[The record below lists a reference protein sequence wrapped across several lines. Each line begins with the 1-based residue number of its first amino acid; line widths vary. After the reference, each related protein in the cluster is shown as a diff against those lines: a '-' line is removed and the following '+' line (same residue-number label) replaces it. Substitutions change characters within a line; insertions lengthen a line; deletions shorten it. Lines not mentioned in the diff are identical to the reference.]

1 MANTTKKVFQI
12 VINGL
17 TESVDAVKTLNKELD
32 ALSDKI
38 KKLDKSTVKIKVDG
52 GTDNTTKT
60 KVSGNS
66 STLDAAQKLQI
77 KNEMELIKLDE
88 LRTEEG
94 KKQLANAAE
103 IAKEMR
109 QQKQLAKDIA
119 EGAKNIDGTY
129 TDTLAGLRA
138 QIRDM
143 KNLNKTGLLDDA
155 KTVETRKKINALSDI
170 LKQVEGEMG
179 QFQSN
184 VGDYENAIKRALQGF
199 DIGPIGDKAVDDIE
213 SLRAKLKEATEK
225 IKGLKP
231 GTVDY
236 SEAKKQVDELKK
248 KIEELSNEAIKGSDE
263 IEESLG
269 VRFTTTIN
277 GVKYQFDDVNQAVG
291 TLEDKLYNMAQAG
304 DQSSEAFKNIQEEI
318 VRLRKNVVQVDASID
333 GMVSSSKGLNKAMQL
348 VQGFTGVASLGQG
361 LMGLFGGESEE
372 LDETIRKFTALSL
385 VLQGIQT
392 IQEQLNNPTNEFTKL
407 WKQADDTISKAVK
420 SLEGFVMKIPGVEKG
435 VDSIINAFLELEDK
449 VKITEKFNEYFEKMK
464 VAINDASAEAIDKII
479 DIAASSDELDEKLQD
494 LLNIHDGDTSA
505 VFEDLEKAMFN
516 FNGTAGE
523 ATEQAKAFAEA
534 VNQYAETSDEAADEV
549 FEMGSAI
556 SQTNGEITSIKEGMA
571 KMANSMNTFGK
582 KAQMGFKAFVT
593 GINAAG
599 KAVKAFAKA
608 TVVLLLI
615 QKLTEAV
622 GWVIDKVKEFTGDA
636 SRIGDDFND
645 IANETEVMTNKLN
658 EAINA
663 INNAQVKEGTDKMKQ
678 YKDILEQL
686 GETARKSGEELK
698 KLAKLQAE
706 KLDVG
711 KDYADTWGFS
721 TASKDME
728 EFKKKYQEL
737 VNAVNK
743 GQDVATANDKDHGI
757 TGMIKSWILTANDA
771 KTDLAN
777 MQEAIVRDIADQIS
791 KINYNKPAEAFRQY
805 QRIVNDEVKA
815 SALRNVDNLFPGQKW
830 AQMLK
835 ERLNQ
840 FRTFAEQYKA
850 EQEKIQQEFAD
861 REAEKA
867 QLRVDI
873 MKDGPGKV
881 NAQAKLDRET
891 AKKEYSEDRELL
903 DLHLKLIEKRRAE
916 SLAGMVKKTEK
927 TGKSLADIREQIN
940 QNELDA
946 MDEGLE
952 KTLKELELQK
962 QKELKEVREA
972 GALAGEL
979 RLSIENKYNKKMLEA
994 RRNFYRERSQLL
1006 ETWHKEGLDRLNQYH
1021 NEILSIQKEN
1031 AEAENEI
1038 YTNDAESNKRKKTID
1053 LTYDIRKTG
1062 TREGTEEQRK
1072 FYDELLDA
1080 ETKYIERKKT
1090 LDKQLEETSYNVETE
1105 QLQMELNNRSNELT
1119 KFLISEQEK
1128 IDQSV
1133 KQGLITRQE
1142 GDAQL
1147 TKLQEETYKQQ
1158 QDLQAEY
1165 YIKIADLYDSHQQ
1178 KMEAIEREAGEAMVQ
1193 AADENMQ
1200 KRLEVYNEHFEAVQT
1215 LLERQQKRNRNQ
1227 MGFINYQREKDTLQR
1242 TKQEYK
1248 NILDEIAE
1256 EYQNLQEKFNNK
1268 EISFGEF
1275 TEAKKDLDDLTENV
1289 HDAAAENEKNLHNLL
1304 NNTIKSVLDSIDQY
1318 VQAFSEITSQWSELI
1333 NYQLDAQQT
1342 KLDKE
1347 AELLDKEYELLDEQ
1361 YQKQEELTKNHTDKI
1376 NDIED
1381 ELKEARGDRRQH
1393 LIAALVAERDE
1404 RIKSLEK
1411 EQEIA
1416 KKKEENEK
1424 KQKAVEAK
1432 QDALEKKRK
1441 EEQKRQNIVQ
1451 ATINTYTAV
1460 NNALAVQPW
1469 FVGLALSAVAL
1480 SMGLANVAA
1489 ISKQKYAKGGK
1500 LNGNSHAQG
1509 GIPVGNTGIE
1519 VEGGEYVVNRQSTK
1533 YNESLISYINRNQRP
1548 ITREELID
1556 FYDNGKRMFIHE
1568 NIGKRYAQG
1577 GQLTSNI
1584 KGLDIQSLTNYT
1596 PPTDNRPIVVSVVD
1610 INNAQE
1616 NLREVRALAGL

>member
-32 ALSDKI
+32 NLSDKI

-66 STLDAAQKLQI
+66 STLDAAQRLQV

-94 KKQLANAAE
+94 QKQLANAAE

-138 QIRDM
+138 QIRDL
-143 KNLNKTGLLDDA
+143 KNLNKTGLLDDD

-184 VGDYENAIKRALQGF
+184 VGDYENAIKRAMQGF
-199 DIGPIGDKAVDDIE
+199 DIGPVGDKAVDDIE

-225 IKGLKP
+225 IKGIKP
-231 GTVDY
+231 GTIDY
-236 SEAKKQVDELKK
+236 TSAKKEIDELKK
-248 KIEELSNEAIKGSDE
+248 KIDELSNEAIKGTDE

-269 VRFTTTIN
+269 VRFTTVIN

-372 LDETIRKFTALSL
+372 LDETIRKFTAFSL
-385 VLQGIQT
+385 VLQGIQG
-392 IQEQLNNPTNEFTKL
+392 IQQQLEVENSSFTKIWNL
-407 WKQADDTISKAVK
+407 LGEAV
-420 SLEGFVMKIPGVEKG
+420 ERANVRFANTMKKWIPG
-435 VDSIINAFLELEDK
+435 
-449 VKITEKFNEYFEKMK
+449 
-464 VAINDASAEAIDKII
+464 AEAIGNAFEKLKEQIKLTDFENGFNALAKETGDKLVGDIKDMI
-479 DIAASSDELDEKLQD
+479 DNSDELKQKFEE
-494 LLNIHDGDTSA
+494 LLNINGGDTVKVMDDLDKAFNETQGSSA
-505 VFEDLEKAMFN
+505 
-516 FNGTAGE
+516 E
-523 ATEQAKAFAEA
+523 ATEQAKAFFEA
-534 VNQYAETSDEAADEV
+534 VDDAGDGSFNMTEEIQNMLDASMNKMNEASK
-549 FEMGSAI
+549 GI
-556 SQTNGEITSIKEGMA
+556 EGM
-571 KMANSMNTFGK
+571 NFRLNTLGK
-582 KAQMGFKAFVT
+582 TGVKAARALVISFKAIGT
-593 GINAAG
+593 
-599 KAVKAFAKA
+599 AFKQLAKA
-608 TVVLLLI
+608 TVIFYLL
-615 QKLTEAV
+615 QKAAEAI
-622 GWVIDKVKEFTGDA
+622 GWVIDKIKEFTGDA
-636 SRIGDDFND
+636 SRIGDDFNEV
-645 IANETEVMTNKLN
+645 ANETEVMTNKLN

-663 INNAQVKEGTDKMKQ
+663 INNAQIKEGTDKMKQ
-678 YKDILEQL
+678 YKDILEQI
-686 GETARKSGEELK
+686 GETAKKSGEELK

-711 KDYADTWGFS
+711 KNYADTWGFS

-757 TGMIKSWILTANDA
+757 TGMIKSWILTADDA

-850 EQEKIQQEFAD
+850 EQDKIQQEFAD

-946 MDEGLE
+946 MDEGLA
-952 KTLKELELQK
+952 KTLRELELQK
-962 QKELKEVREA
+962 QKELKEVKEA

-1038 YTNDAESNKRKKTID
+1038 YTNDAEGNKRRKTID

-1080 ETKYIERKKT
+1080 ETKYLERKKV

-1119 KFLISEQEK
+1119 KFLISEQDK
-1128 IDQSV
+1128 IQQSV
-1133 KQGLITRQE
+1133 KQGLITKAE
-1142 GDAQL
+1142 GDAQM

-1227 MGFINYQREKDTLQR
+1227 MGFINYQKEKDTLQR

-1248 NILDEIAE
+1248 NILNEIAE

-1275 TEAKKDLDDLTENV
+1275 KEAKKDLDDLTENV

-1318 VQAFSEITSQWSELI
+1318 VQAFSEITNQWNELV
-1333 NYQLDAQQT
+1333 NNQLDAQQT

-1381 ELKEARGDRRQH
+1381 ELKEARGERRQH
-1393 LIAALVAERDE
+1393 LIDALVAEREE

-1411 EQEIA
+1411 EQDIA

-1441 EEQKRQNIVQ
+1441 EQQKRQNIVQ

-1533 YNESLISYINRNQRP
+1533 YNESLINYINRNQRP

-1556 FYDNGKRMFIHE
+1556 FYDNGKRMNIHE
-1568 NIGKRYAQG
+1568 NIGKRYAMG
-1577 GQLTSNI
+1577 GQLSSNI
-1584 KGLDIQSLTNYT
+1584 KGLDIQSLMNYT
-1596 PPTDNRPIVVSVVD
+1596 PPADNRPIVVSVVD

>member
-38 KKLDKSTVKIKVDG
+38 KKLDKSTIKVKVDG
-52 GTDNTTKT
+52 GNTAQSSERKQ
-60 KVSGNS
+60 KVTGNTN
-66 STLDAAQKLQI
+66 TLDAAQRLQV

-94 KKQLANAAE
+94 KKQLIQQAE
-103 IAKEMR
+103 INK
-109 QQKQLAKDIA
+109 QNKQLKQLTKDIA
-119 EGAKNIDGTY
+119 EGARDIDGKY
-129 TDTLAGLRA
+129 TETLAGLRA
-138 QIRDM
+138 LIRDL
-143 KNLNKTGLLDDA
+143 KEKNKTGLIEDENVIED
-155 KTVETRKKINALSDI
+155 RKKINALSEV
-170 LKQVEGEMG
+170 LKKVEGEMG

-184 VGDYENAIKRALQGF
+184 VGDYENAIKRAMNGIF
-199 DIGPIGDKAVDDIE
+199 DLGPKGDEAVEDIE
-213 SLRAKLKEATEK
+213 SLSEKMRKASEKL
-225 IKGLKP
+225 KGLKP

-236 SEAKKQVDELKK
+236 TEAKKQVDELKK

-291 TLEDKLYNMAQAG
+291 VLEDKLYNMAQAG
-304 DQSSEAFKNIQEEI
+304 DQSSESFKNIQEEI
-318 VRLRKNVVQVDASID
+318 VRLRKNVKQVDASID
-333 GMVSSSKGLNKAMQL
+333 GMVTTSKGLQSALQI
-348 VQGFTGVASLGQG
+348 VQGFSSVAALGQG

-372 LDETIRKFTALSL
+372 LDETIRKFTAFSL
-385 VLQGIQT
+385 VLQGIQG
-392 IQEQLNNPTNEFTKL
+392 IQEQLENKNSSFTKIWDIL
-407 WKQADDTISKAVK
+407 GEAVDRTNVDFANLTK
-420 SLEGFVMKIPGVEKG
+420 KVIPGAEAIG
-435 VDSIINAFLELEDK
+435 NAFEKLKEYI
-449 VKITEKFNEYFEKMK
+449 KITDFENNFNAFAKETGDKLVGNIKDMIGESDELKQKFEELMNIHGGDTVK
-464 VAINDASAEAIDKII
+464 VMDDLDKAFSDMQGSSAEATD
-479 DIAASSDELDEKLQD
+479 
-494 LLNIHDGDTSA
+494 
-505 VFEDLEKAMFN
+505 
-516 FNGTAGE
+516 
-523 ATEQAKAFAEA
+523 QAKAFFEA
-534 VNQYAETSDEAADEV
+534 VDDAGDGSFNMAEEIQNMLDASMND
-549 FEMGSAI
+549 MG
-556 SQTNGEITSIKEGMA
+556 EMA
-571 KMANSMNTFGK
+571 KGIEELNFRLNTLSKTGL
-582 KAQMGFKAFVT
+582 KAAKVIVKSFKAIGT
-593 GINAAG
+593 
-599 KAVKAFAKA
+599 AFKQLAKA
-608 TVVLLLI
+608 TVIFYIL
-615 QKLTEAV
+615 QKAAEAL
-622 GWVIDKVKEFTGDA
+622 GWIIDKVIELTGDA
-636 SRIGDDFND
+636 KRIGDDFND

-658 EAINA
+658 EAINT

-678 YKDILEQL
+678 YKDVLEQI
-686 GETARKSGEELK
+686 GETARKSGEELQ

-706 KLDVG
+706 KLDVK

-757 TGMIKSWILTANDA
+757 TGMIKSWILTADDA

-791 KINYNKPAEAFRQY
+791 KINYDKPAEAFRQY
-805 QRIVNDEVKA
+805 QRIVNDEVKS
-815 SALRNVDNLFPGQKW
+815 SALSNVDNLFPGQKW

-861 REAEKA
+861 REREKA

-891 AKKEYSEDRELL
+891 ARKEYSEDRELL
-903 DLHLKLIEKRRAE
+903 DLHLKLIEKRRAD
-916 SLAGMVKKTEK
+916 SLASMVKKTEK

-946 MDEGLE
+946 MDEGLD
-952 KTLKELELQK
+952 KTLRELELQK
-962 QKELKEVREA
+962 EKELKEVKEA
-972 GALAGEL
+972 GKLAGEL

-994 RRNFYRERSQLL
+994 RRNFYRERAKLM
-1006 ETWHKEGLDRLNQYH
+1006 ETWHKESLDRLNQYR

-1038 YTNDAESNKRKKTID
+1038 YSQEAEKTKRKKTID

-1080 ETKYIERKKT
+1080 ETKYIQRKKV
-1090 LDKQLEETSYNVETE
+1090 LDKQLEETSYNTETE
-1105 QLQMELNNRSNELT
+1105 QLKMELDNRSNELT

-1133 KQGLITRQE
+1133 KQGLIKREE

-1165 YIKIADLYDSHQQ
+1165 YIKLANLYDSHQQ

-1200 KRLEVYNEHFEAVQT
+1200 KRLEVYQEHFETVQT
-1215 LLERQQKRNRNQ
+1215 LLERQQKRNRNSL
-1227 MGFINYQREKDTLQR
+1227 GFINYQKEKATLER
-1242 TKQEYK
+1242 TKDEYR
-1248 NILDEIAE
+1248 NVLNEIAE
-1256 EYQNLQEKFNNK
+1256 EYQRLQEKFQNK

-1275 TEAKKDLDDLTENV
+1275 TEAKKNLDDLTEDV
-1289 HDAAAENEKNLHNLL
+1289 HDAAAENDKNLHNLL
-1304 NNTIKSVLDSIDQY
+1304 NDTIKSILDSIDQY
-1318 VQAFSEITSQWSELI
+1318 VQAFSEITNQWNDLI
-1333 NYQLDAQQT
+1333 NNQLDAQQT

-1347 AELLDKEYELLDEQ
+1347 AEMLEKEYDLLDEQ

-1381 ELKEARGDRRQH
+1381 ELKEARGERRQH
-1393 LIAALVAERDE
+1393 LIDALVAEREE

-1411 EQEIA
+1411 EQDIA
-1416 KKKEENEK
+1416 KRKEDNEK

-1441 EEQKRQNIVQ
+1441 EQQKRQNIVQ
-1451 ATINTYTAV
+1451 STINTYTAV

-1480 SMGLANVAA
+1480 SIGLANVAA

-1500 LNGNSHAQG
+1500 LNGNRHAQG

-1533 YNESLISYINRNQRP
+1533 YNESLINYINRNQRP

-1556 FYDNGKRMFIHE
+1556 FYDNGKRLTLHE

-1596 PPTDNRPIVVSVVD
+1596 PPTDDRPIVVSVVD

-1616 NLREVRALAGL
+1616 NLREVRAMAGL

>member
-1 MANTTKKVFQI
+1 MANTTKKIFQI

-32 ALSDKI
+32 NLSDKI

-66 STLDAAQKLQI
+66 STLDAAQRLQV

-94 KKQLANAAE
+94 QKQLANAAE

-138 QIRDM
+138 QIRDL
-143 KNLNKTGLLDDA
+143 KNLNKTGLLDDT

-184 VGDYENAIKRALQGF
+184 VGDYENAIKRAMQGF
-199 DIGPIGDKAVDDIE
+199 DIGPVGDKAVDDIE

-225 IKGLKP
+225 IKGIKP
-231 GTVDY
+231 GTIDY
-236 SEAKKQVDELKK
+236 TAAKKEIDELKK
-248 KIEELSNEAIKGSDE
+248 KIDELSNEAIKGTDE

-269 VRFTTTIN
+269 VRFTTVIN

-372 LDETIRKFTALSL
+372 LDETIRKFTAFSL
-385 VLQGIQT
+385 VLQGIQG
-392 IQEQLNNPTNEFTKL
+392 IQQQLEVENSSFTKIWNL
-407 WKQADDTISKAVK
+407 LGEAV
-420 SLEGFVMKIPGVEKG
+420 ERANVRFANAMKKWIPG
-435 VDSIINAFLELEDK
+435 
-449 VKITEKFNEYFEKMK
+449 
-464 VAINDASAEAIDKII
+464 AEAIGNAFEELKERIKITDFENDFNAIAKKTGDELVGNIKDMI
-479 DIAASSDELDEKLQD
+479 DNSDELKQKFEE
-494 LLNIHDGDTSA
+494 LLNINGGDTVKVMDDLDKAFNETQGSSA
-505 VFEDLEKAMFN
+505 
-516 FNGTAGE
+516 E
-523 ATEQAKAFAEA
+523 ATEQAKAFFEA
-534 VNQYAETSDEAADEV
+534 VDDAGDGSFNMTEEIQNMLDASMNKMNEASK
-549 FEMGSAI
+549 GI
-556 SQTNGEITSIKEGMA
+556 EGM
-571 KMANSMNTFGK
+571 NFRLNTLGK
-582 KAQMGFKAFVT
+582 TGVKAARALVTSFKAIGT
-593 GINAAG
+593 
-599 KAVKAFAKA
+599 AFKQLAKA
-608 TVVLLLI
+608 TVIFYLL
-615 QKLTEAV
+615 QKAAEAI
-622 GWVIDKVKEFTGDA
+622 GWVIDKIKEFTGDA
-636 SRIGDDFND
+636 SRIGDDFNEV
-645 IANETEVMTNKLN
+645 ANETEVMTNKLN

-663 INNAQVKEGTDKMKQ
+663 INNAQIKEGTDKMKQ
-678 YKDILEQL
+678 YKDILEQI
-686 GETARKSGEELK
+686 GETAKKSGEELK

-711 KDYADTWGFS
+711 KNYADTWGFS

-757 TGMIKSWILTANDA
+757 TGMIKSWILTADDA

-850 EQEKIQQEFAD
+850 EQDKIQQEFAD

-946 MDEGLE
+946 MDEGLA
-952 KTLKELELQK
+952 KTLRELELQK
-962 QKELKEVREA
+962 QKELKEVKEA

-1038 YTNDAESNKRKKTID
+1038 YTNDAEGNKRRKTID

-1080 ETKYIERKKT
+1080 ETKYLERKKV

-1119 KFLISEQEK
+1119 KFLISEQDK
-1128 IDQSV
+1128 IQQSV
-1133 KQGLITRQE
+1133 KQGLITKAE
-1142 GDAQL
+1142 GDAQM

-1227 MGFINYQREKDTLQR
+1227 MGFINYQKEKDTLQR

-1248 NILDEIAE
+1248 NILNEIAE

-1275 TEAKKDLDDLTENV
+1275 KEAKKDLDDLTENV

-1318 VQAFSEITSQWSELI
+1318 VQAFSEITSQWNELI
-1333 NYQLDAQQT
+1333 NNQLDAQQT

-1381 ELKEARGDRRQH
+1381 ELKEARGERRQH
-1393 LIAALVAERDE
+1393 LIDALVAEREE

-1411 EQEIA
+1411 EQDIA

-1441 EEQKRQNIVQ
+1441 EQQKRQNIVQ

-1533 YNESLISYINRNQRP
+1533 YNESLINYINRNQRP

-1556 FYDNGKRMFIHE
+1556 FYDNGKRMGIHE
-1568 NIGKRYAQG
+1568 NIGKRYAMG
-1577 GQLTSNI
+1577 GQLSSNI
-1584 KGLDIQSLTNYT
+1584 KGLDIQSLMNYT

>member
-32 ALSDKI
+32 NLSDKI

-66 STLDAAQKLQI
+66 STLDAAQRLQV
-77 KNEMELIKLDE
+77 KNEMELIKLE
-88 LRTEEG
+88 QLRTEEG
-94 KKQLANAAE
+94 KKQLIQQAE
-103 IAKEMR
+103 IANEK
-109 QQKQLAKDIA
+109 KKLSQLTKDIA
-119 EGAKNIDGTY
+119 KGAKDVDGNWTH
-129 TDTLAGLRA
+129 TLAGLRA
-138 QIRDM
+138 HIRDL
-143 KNLNKTGLLDDA
+143 KEENVTGLIDNEQVI
-155 KTVETRKKINALSDI
+155 KNRKEINALSEV
-170 LKQVEGEMG
+170 LKKVEGEMG

-184 VGDYENAIKRALQGF
+184 VGDYENAIKRALAGL
-199 DIGPIGDKAVDDIE
+199 DIGPVGDKAVDDIE

-225 IKGLKP
+225 IKGIKP
-231 GTVDY
+231 GTIDY
-236 SEAKKQVDELKK
+236 TSAKKEIDELKK
-248 KIEELSNEAIKGSDE
+248 KIDELSNEAIKGTDE

-269 VRFTTTIN
+269 VRFTTVIN

-333 GMVSSSKGLNKAMQL
+333 GMVTSSKGLNKAMQL

-372 LDETIRKFTALSL
+372 LDETIRKFTAFSL
-385 VLQGIQT
+385 VLQGIQG
-392 IQEQLNNPTNEFTKL
+392 IQQQLEVENSSFTKIWNL
-407 WKQADDTISKAVK
+407 LGEAV
-420 SLEGFVMKIPGVEKG
+420 ERANVRFANAMKKWIPG
-435 VDSIINAFLELEDK
+435 
-449 VKITEKFNEYFEKMK
+449 
-464 VAINDASAEAIDKII
+464 AEAIGNAFEELKERIKITDFENNFNAIAKKTGDELVGNIKDMI
-479 DIAASSDELDEKLQD
+479 DNSDELKQKFEE
-494 LLNIHDGDTSA
+494 LLNINGGDTVKVMDDLDKAFNETQGSSA
-505 VFEDLEKAMFN
+505 
-516 FNGTAGE
+516 E
-523 ATEQAKAFAEA
+523 ATEQAKAFFEA
-534 VNQYAETSDEAADEV
+534 VDDAGDGSFNMTEEIQNMLDASMNKMNEASK
-549 FEMGSAI
+549 GI
-556 SQTNGEITSIKEGMA
+556 EGM
-571 KMANSMNTFGK
+571 NFRLNTLGK
-582 KAQMGFKAFVT
+582 TGVKAARALVTSFKAIGT
-593 GINAAG
+593 
-599 KAVKAFAKA
+599 AFKQLAKA
-608 TVVLLLI
+608 TVIFYLL
-615 QKLTEAV
+615 QKAAEAI
-622 GWVIDKVKEFTGDA
+622 GWVIDKIKEFTGDA
-636 SRIGDDFND
+636 SRIGDDFNEV
-645 IANETEVMTNKLN
+645 ANETEVMTNKLN

-663 INNAQVKEGTDKMKQ
+663 INNAQIKEGTDKMKQ
-678 YKDILEQL
+678 YKDILEQI
-686 GETARKSGEELK
+686 GETAKKSGEELK

-711 KDYADTWGFS
+711 KNYADTWGFS

-757 TGMIKSWILTANDA
+757 TGMIKSWILTADDA

-946 MDEGLE
+946 MDEGLA
-952 KTLKELELQK
+952 KTLRELELQK
-962 QKELKEVREA
+962 QKELKEVKEA

-1038 YTNDAESNKRKKTID
+1038 YTNDAEGNKRRKTID

-1080 ETKYIERKKT
+1080 ETKYLERKKV

-1119 KFLISEQEK
+1119 KFLISEQDK
-1128 IDQSV
+1128 IQQSV
-1133 KQGLITRQE
+1133 KQGLITKAE
-1142 GDAQL
+1142 GDAQM

-1215 LLERQQKRNRNQ
+1215 LLDRQQKRNRNQ
-1227 MGFINYQREKDTLQR
+1227 MGFINYQKEKDTLQR

-1248 NILDEIAE
+1248 NILNEIAE

-1275 TEAKKDLDDLTENV
+1275 KEAKKDLDDLTENV

-1318 VQAFSEITSQWSELI
+1318 VQAFSEITNQWNELV
-1333 NYQLDAQQT
+1333 NNQLDAQQT

-1381 ELKEARGDRRQH
+1381 ELKEARGERRQH
-1393 LIAALVAERDE
+1393 LIDALVAEREE

-1411 EQEIA
+1411 EQDIA

-1441 EEQKRQNIVQ
+1441 EQQKRQNIVQ

-1533 YNESLISYINRNQRP
+1533 YNESLINYINRNQRP

-1556 FYDNGKRMFIHE
+1556 FYDNGKRMNIHE
-1568 NIGKRYAQG
+1568 NIGKRYAMG
-1577 GQLTSNI
+1577 GQLSSNI
-1584 KGLDIQSLTNYT
+1584 KGLDIQSLMNYT
-1596 PPTDNRPIVVSVVD
+1596 PPADNRPIVVSVVD